1 MGVFKKAYYKTP
13 PERRRRGR
21 ISPSF
26 VPIWANA
33 LKNPIKQIF
42 TIANAKFGAD
52 LVGTQISRKAY
63 LVQKPINQF

>member
-13 PERRRRGR
+13 PIRRRRRRRR

-33 LKNPIKQIF
+33 
-42 TIANAKFGAD
+42 
-52 LVGTQISRKAY
+52 
-63 LVQKPINQF
+63 

>member
-13 PERRRRGR
+13 PIRRRRRRRRRR

-33 LKNPIKQIF
+33 
-42 TIANAKFGAD
+42 
-52 LVGTQISRKAY
+52 
-63 LVQKPINQF
+63 